1 METRIIDLIKNP
13 ETLRVEDLN
22 LLETEIEKFPYMQS
36 LRAIYLLGVH
46 RFYNEYFPKELAKTA
61 AYTTDKRIL
70 YNLINKTNENMAAV
84 LAASAFPFK
93 TEFTTKT
100 PALQEIKVEETP
112 IHTEEEVVENTDLVV
127 ETQSIEIS
135 EPVSFV
141 EENTNEEQ
149 QTTNNETPS
158 ISDIPSVEE
167 PQYNAPSPERS
178 EYEQKKLAIDEY
190 IAAEMAKLKSGTAT
204 EEPSIIEKEED
215 VEPVKAI
222 ETISETEKE
231 EIAVEEVKAEE
242 ITPVETVEEREVEV
256 ETEPVA
262 VETEEERFSAE
273 ELASPSTFNLK
284 KPKETTIDFYNRKQ
298 TGFVEETSTQ
308 KEDFYSA
315 KTTSESSTEN
325 EAKETTI
332 DFYARKQTSFVE
344 ETPAQK
350 EDFYSA
356 KTTSESS
363 TEDETKETTIDFYA
377 QKQTKSIEETSVQKE
392 DIYSSEKIAENEE
405 RETTIDF
412 YARKQTSFV
421 EETPAQKE
429 DFYSA
434 KTTSESST
442 ENEARE
448 TTIDFYARK
457 QTESVEESR
466 TQKENYYSSESLTE
480 NETRGTNIDFY
491 ASKKTAS
498 DTQEEQKSTHSPV
511 DIYQKTIDTENTEK
525 DEPAEVYKN
534 PVDFYS
540 SQNKPVQEEENV
552 SATEEIANSEKQEP
566 KVEIETEKVT
576 EVEKPA
582 SNSNVTSFISTWKSW
597 LKIDRSEIVTPS
609 EQDKKA
615 AIIDKFIETNPKISP
630 IKEDVD
636 FIVKEKSND
645 ISHLMT
651 ETLAQ
656 LYVEQKL
663 YTKAIQAYKIL
674 QEKHPEKTEEFEERI
689 EEIKKSRN
697 IK

>member
-46 RFYNEYFPKELAKTA
+46 RFYNEHFPKELAKTA

-70 YNLINKTNENMAAV
+70 YNLINKTNENMAAA
-84 LAASAFPFK
+84 LAASPFPFK

-127 ETQSIEIS
+127 ENQPVEIS

-149 QTTNNETPS
+149 QATNNETPP
-158 ISDIPSVEE
+158 IPDVPSVEE
-167 PQYNAPSPERS
+167 PQYSAPSPERS

-190 IAAEMAKLKSGTAT
+190 IAAEMAKLKSGIAT
-204 EEPSIIEKEED
+204 EAPSIVEKEED
-215 VEPVKAI
+215 IEPVKAV
-222 ETISETEKE
+222 ETINETEKE

-242 ITPVETVEEREVEV
+242 ISPIEIVEEKEVEV
-256 ETEPVA
+256 EAEA
-262 VETEEERFSAE
+262 VVEEEERFSAE

-298 TGFVEETSTQ
+298 TGFVEETSAP
-308 KEDFYSA
+308 KEDYYSA
-315 KTTSESSTEN
+315 KPIEEN
-325 EAKETTI
+325 PTKETI
-332 DFYARKQTSFVE
+332 VDFYAKKQAEPIE
-344 ETPAQK
+344 EVPAQK
-350 EDFYSA
+350 EDYYSA
-356 KTTSESS
+356 KPVSESS
-363 TEDETKETTIDFYA
+363 TEDEARGTNIDFYA
-377 QKQTKSIEETSVQKE
+377 QKQTIAETAVQKE
-392 DIYSSEKIAENEE
+392 DIYSSEKTDENEE

-412 YARKQTSFV
+412 YARKQTGFV
-421 EETPAQKE
+421 EEAPVQKE
-429 DFYSA
+429 NNYS
-434 KTTSESST
+434 SESST
-442 ENEARE
+442 ENEA
-448 TTIDFYARK
+448 
-457 QTESVEESR
+457 
-466 TQKENYYSSESLTE
+466 
-480 NETRGTNIDFY
+480 RGTNIDFY
-491 ASKKTAS
+491 ASKKPVS
-498 DTQEEQKSTHSPV
+498 DTQEEQKSAYSPV
-511 DIYQKTIDTENTEK
+511 DIYQKPIETENTEK
-525 DEPAEVYKN
+525 DEQVEVYKN

-552 SATEEIANSEKQEP
+552 SATEDVADSEKPKAEP
-566 KVEIETEKVT
+566 EIVT
-576 EVEKPA
+576 EVVKPA

-615 AIIDKFIETNPKISP
+615 AIIDKFIENNPKISP

-663 YTKAIQAYKIL
+663 YTKAIQAYRIL
-674 QEKHPEKTEEFEERI
+674 QEKHPERTEEYEEVI

>member
-13 ETLRVEDLN
+13 ETLRVEDLS

-46 RFYNEYFPKELAKTA
+46 RFYNENFSKELAKTA

-70 YNLINKTNENMAAV
+70 YNLINKTNENMAAA

-93 TEFTTKT
+93 TDLATKT
-100 PALQEIKVEETP
+100 PKIQEVKTEAIPAPAEIKIEEK
-112 IHTEEEVVENTDLVV
+112 TDLVT
-127 ETQSIEIS
+127 ETQSVEIS
-135 EPVSFV
+135 EPVFV
-141 EENTNEEQ
+141 EENKNEEAQ
-149 QTTNNETPS
+149 AVNNVTPF
-158 ISDIPSVEE
+158 IPDVLPIEE
-167 PQYNAPSPERS
+167 PQTEVLSPEKT
-178 EYEQKKLAIDEY
+178 ETEKTELTAAEY
-190 IAAEMAKLKSGTAT
+190 IAAEMAKLKSGAAT
-204 EEPSIIEKEED
+204 EEPAIAEKEEN
-215 VEPVKAI
+215 I
-222 ETISETEKE
+222 ETTETIEIISEVEKE
-231 EIAVEEVKAEE
+231 EILVEEVKTEE
-242 ITPVETVEEREVEV
+242 ISPIEIVEEKEVEV
-256 ETEPVA
+256 EAETEPV
-262 VETEEERFSAE
+262 VEEEERFSAE
-273 ELASPSTFNLK
+273 ELASPDTFNLR

-298 TGFVEETSTQ
+298 TGFVEETPAQ
-308 KEDFYSA
+308 KENNYS
-315 KTTSESSTEN
+315 SEKIVEEKPTEK
-325 EAKETTI
+325 EEEKETNI
-332 DFYARKQTSFVE
+332 SFYAQKQAESIE
-344 ETPAQK
+344 ESPAQK

-356 KTTSESS
+356 KTTSESP
-363 TEDETKETTIDFYA
+363 A
-377 QKQTKSIEETSVQKE
+377 
-392 DIYSSEKIAENEE
+392 EKEE

-442 ENEARE
+442 EKEEKE

-457 QTESVEESR
+457 QTSFVEE
-466 TQKENYYSSESLTE
+466 TPAQKEDFYSAKTTSESSAENTE
-480 NETRGTNIDFY
+480 RETTIDFY
-491 ASKKTAS
+491 ASKKANS
-498 DTQEEQKSTHSPV
+498 DAQEEQTSYSPV
-511 DIYQKTIDTENTEK
+511 NIYQKQIDTKKEDT
-525 DEPAEVYKN
+525 AEVSKN
-534 PVDFYS
+534 L
-540 SQNKPVQEEENV
+540 VQEEENV
-552 SATEEIANSEKQEP
+552 SATEEIANSEKPKAEP
-566 KVEIETEKVT
+566 EKVS
-576 EVEKPA
+576 EVVKPT
-582 SNSNVTSFISTWKSW
+582 SSSNVTSFISTWKSW

-615 AIIDKFIETNPKISP
+615 AIIDKFIENNPKISP

>member
-13 ETLRVEDLN
+13 ETLRVEDLS

-46 RFYNEYFPKELAKTA
+46 RFYNENFSKELAKTA

-70 YNLINKTNENMAAV
+70 YNLINKTNENMAAA

-93 TEFTTKT
+93 TDLATKT
-100 PALQEIKVEETP
+100 PKIQEVKTEVIPAPAEIKIEEK
-112 IHTEEEVVENTDLVV
+112 TDLVT
-127 ETQSIEIS
+127 ETQSTEIS

-141 EENTNEEQ
+141 EENKNEETQ
-149 QTTNNETPS
+149 AVNNETPS
-158 ISDIPSVEE
+158 IPDVSPIEE
-167 PQYNAPSPERS
+167 PQADILSPEKT
-178 EYEQKKLAIDEY
+178 ETEKTELTAAEY
-190 IAAEMAKLKSGTAT
+190 IAAEMAKLKSGAAT
-204 EEPSIIEKEED
+204 EEPAIAEKEEN
-215 VEPVKAI
+215 I
-222 ETISETEKE
+222 ETTETIEIISEAEKE
-231 EIAVEEVKAEE
+231 EILVEEVKAEE
-242 ITPVETVEEREVEV
+242 ISPIEIVEEKEVEV
-256 ETEPVA
+256 EAEPI
-262 VETEEERFSAE
+262 EEERFSAE
-273 ELASPSTFNLK
+273 ELASPDTFNLR

-298 TGFVEETSTQ
+298 TGFVEETPAQ
-308 KEDFYSA
+308 KENKYSLE
-315 KTTSESSTEN
+315 KPISEKPAE
-325 EAKETTI
+325 KEEEEEETAV
-332 DFYARKQTSFVE
+332 DFYAKKQTESVE

-363 TEDETKETTIDFYA
+363 TEK
-377 QKQTKSIEETSVQKE
+377 
-392 DIYSSEKIAENEE
+392 EE

-412 YARKQTSFV
+412 YARKQTESV

-442 ENEARE
+442 ENEERE
-448 TTIDFYARK
+448 TTIDFYA
-457 QTESVEESR
+457 
-466 TQKENYYSSESLTE
+466 
-480 NETRGTNIDFY
+480 
-491 ASKKTAS
+491 SKKANS
-498 DTQEEQKSTHSPV
+498 DAQEEQTSYSPV
-511 DIYQKTIDTENTEK
+511 NIYQKQIDTEKEA
-525 DEPAEVYKN
+525 AEVSK
-534 PVDFYS
+534 
-540 SQNKPVQEEENV
+540 KLVQEENI
-552 SATEEIANSEKQEP
+552 STTEEAANSEKPEP
-566 KVEIETEKVT
+566 KAQIETEKVS
-576 EVEKPA
+576 EVVKPT
-582 SNSNVTSFISTWKSW
+582 SSSNVTSFINTWKSW

-615 AIIDKFIETNPKISP
+615 AIIDKFIENNPKISP

>member
-13 ETLRVEDLN
+13 ETLRVEDLS

-46 RFYNEYFPKELAKTA
+46 RFYNENFSKELAKTA

-70 YNLINKTNENMAAV
+70 YNLINKTNENMAAA

-93 TEFTTKT
+93 TDLATKT
-100 PALQEIKVEETP
+100 PKIQEVKTEAIPAPVEVK
-112 IHTEEEVVENTDLVV
+112 IEEKTDSVT
-127 ETQSIEIS
+127 ETQSVEIS

-141 EENTNEEQ
+141 EENKNEEAQ
-149 QTTNNETPS
+149 AVNNETPS
-158 ISDIPSVEE
+158 IPDVSSVEE
-167 PQYNAPSPERS
+167 PQAEVLSPEKT
-178 EYEQKKLAIDEY
+178 ETEKTELTAAEY
-190 IAAEMAKLKSGTAT
+190 IAAEMAKLKAGAAT
-204 EEPSIIEKEED
+204 EEPAIAEKEEN
-215 VEPVKAI
+215 I
-222 ETISETEKE
+222 ETTETIEIISEAEKE
-231 EIAVEEVKAEE
+231 EILVEEVKAEE
-242 ITPVETVEEREVEV
+242 ISPIEIVEEKEVEV
-256 ETEPVA
+256 EVEIETEPV
-262 VETEEERFSAE
+262 EEEVRFSAE
-273 ELASPSTFNLK
+273 ELASPDTFNLR

-298 TGFVEETSTQ
+298 TGFVEETPAQKENKYSSEKPISEKPAEKEEEKETNISFYAQKQAESVEESPAQ

-315 KTTSESSTEN
+315 KTTSESPAEKEERETTIDFYARKQTSFVEETPAQKENIYSSEKTVEEKTTEK
-325 EAKETTI
+325 EEKETTI

-363 TEDETKETTIDFYA
+363 
-377 QKQTKSIEETSVQKE
+377 
-392 DIYSSEKIAENEE
+392 AENEE

-412 YARKQTSFV
+412 YA
-421 EETPAQKE
+421 
-429 DFYSA
+429 
-434 KTTSESST
+434 
-442 ENEARE
+442 
-448 TTIDFYARK
+448 
-457 QTESVEESR
+457 
-466 TQKENYYSSESLTE
+466 
-480 NETRGTNIDFY
+480 
-491 ASKKTAS
+491 SKKANS
-498 DTQEEQKSTHSPV
+498 DVQEEQTSYSPV
-511 DIYQKTIDTENTEK
+511 NIYQKQIDTEKEDT
-525 DEPAEVYKN
+525 AEVSKTL
-534 PVDFYS
+534 
-540 SQNKPVQEEENV
+540 VQEENI
-552 SATEEIANSEKQEP
+552 STTEEAANSDKPEP
-566 KVEIETEKVT
+566 KAEIEKVS
-576 EVEKPA
+576 EVVKPT

-615 AIIDKFIETNPKISP
+615 AIIDKFIENNPKISP

>member
-46 RFYNEYFPKELAKTA
+46 RFYNEHFPKELAKTA

-70 YNLINKTNENMAAV
+70 YNLINKTNENMAAA

-112 IHTEEEVVENTDLVV
+112 VPAEEEVVENTDLVV
-127 ETQSIEIS
+127 ENQPVEIS

-149 QTTNNETPS
+149 QATNNETPP
-158 ISDIPSVEE
+158 IPDVPSVEE
-167 PQYNAPSPERS
+167 PQYSAPSPERS

-204 EEPSIIEKEED
+204 EAPSIVEKEED
-215 VEPVKAI
+215 IEPVKAV

-231 EIAVEEVKAEE
+231 EVVVEEVKTEE
-242 ITPVETVEEREVEV
+242 ISPIEIVEEKEVEV
-256 ETEPVA
+256 EAEAV
-262 VETEEERFSAE
+262 VETEEKRFSAE
-273 ELASPSTFNLK
+273 ELASPETFNLK

-298 TGFVEETSTQ
+298 TGYAEETSALKEDYYSSAKPVEENSTKETNVDFYTKRQAEPVEGAPAQ
-308 KEDFYSA
+308 KEDYYSV
-315 KTTSESSTEN
+315 KPVSESSAEDET
-325 EAKETTI
+325 KGTTI
-332 DFYARKQTSFVE
+332 DFYT
-344 ETPAQK
+344 
-350 EDFYSA
+350 
-356 KTTSESS
+356 
-363 TEDETKETTIDFYA
+363 
-377 QKQTKSIEETSVQKE
+377 QKQTKSVEETPVQKE
-392 DIYSSEKIAENEE
+392 DIYSSEK
-405 RETTIDF
+405 T
-412 YARKQTSFV
+412 
-421 EETPAQKE
+421 
-429 DFYSA
+429 
-434 KTTSESST
+434 T
-442 ENEARE
+442 ENKEIE

-457 QTESVEESR
+457 QTESVEE
-466 TQKENYYSSESLTE
+466 TPAQKENNYSSESSTE
-480 NETRGTNIDFY
+480 NEARGTNIDFY
-491 ASKKTAS
+491 ASKIAVS
-498 DTQEEQKSTHSPV
+498 DAQEEQKSAYSPV

-525 DEPAEVYKN
+525 DEPMEVYKN

-552 SATEEIANSEKQEP
+552 SAIEEIANSEKPKAEP
-566 KVEIETEKVT
+566 EKVT
-576 EVEKPA
+576 KVVKPT

-615 AIIDKFIETNPKISP
+615 AIIDKFIENNPKISP

>member
-13 ETLRVEDLN
+13 ETLRVEDLS

-46 RFYNEYFPKELAKTA
+46 RFYNEHFPKELAKTA

-70 YNLINKTNENMAAV
+70 YNLINKTNENMAAA

-100 PALQEIKVEETP
+100 PALQEIKVEGTP

-149 QTTNNETPS
+149 QTTNNKTPY
-158 ISDIPSVEE
+158 ISDVSPVEE
-167 PQYNAPSPERS
+167 PQYNAPSPEIN

-204 EEPSIIEKEED
+204 EAPSIVEEEED
-215 VEPVKAI
+215 VEPVKAV
-222 ETISETEKE
+222 ETISEKE

-298 TGFVEETSTQ
+298 TGYAEETSAL
-308 KEDFYSA
+308 KEDYYSSA
-315 KTTSESSTEN
+315 KPVEENST
-325 EAKETTI
+325 KETNV
-332 DFYARKQTSFVE
+332 DFYTKKQTEPVE
-344 ETPAQK
+344 EAPAQK
-350 EDFYSA
+350 EDFYSV
-356 KTTSESS
+356 KPVSESS
-363 TEDETKETTIDFYA
+363 AEDETKETTIDFYA
-377 QKQTKSIEETSVQKE
+377 QKQTIAETAVQKE
-392 DIYSSEKIAENEE
+392 DVYSSEK
-405 RETTIDF
+405 T
-412 YARKQTSFV
+412 
-421 EETPAQKE
+421 
-429 DFYSA
+429 
-434 KTTSESST
+434 T
-442 ENEARE
+442 ENKEIE

-457 QTESVEESR
+457 QTESVEE
-466 TQKENYYSSESLTE
+466 TPAQKENNYSSESSTE
-480 NETRGTNIDFY
+480 NEARGTNIDFY
-491 ASKKTAS
+491 ASKIAVS
-498 DTQEEQKSTHSPV
+498 DAQEEQKSAYSPV

-525 DEPAEVYKN
+525 DEPVEVYKN

-552 SATEEIANSEKQEP
+552 SVTEDVADSEKP
-566 KVEIETEKVT
+566 EIEPVKVT
-576 EVEKPA
+576 EVVKPA

-615 AIIDKFIETNPKISP
+615 AIIDKFIENNPKISP

-674 QEKHPEKTEEFEERI
+674 QEKHPERMKEYEEVI

>member
-13 ETLRVEDLN
+13 ETLRVEDLS

-46 RFYNEYFPKELAKTA
+46 RFYNENFSKELAKTA

-70 YNLINKTNENMAAV
+70 YNLINKTNENMAAA

-112 IHTEEEVVENTDLVV
+112 IHAEEEVVENTDLVV
-127 ETQSIEIS
+127 ETQSVEIS

-149 QTTNNETPS
+149 QAANTETPS
-158 ISDIPSVEE
+158 IPEVSPVEE
-167 PQYNAPSPERS
+167 PQYNAPSPEIN

-204 EEPSIIEKEED
+204 EELSTAEKEENI
-215 VEPVKAI
+215 ETT

-256 ETEPVA
+256 EIEAEPIV
-262 VETEEERFSAE
+262 EEERFSAE

-298 TGFVEETSTQ
+298 TGFVEETSAPKEDYYSSAKPVEEENKVKETTVDFYTKKQAESVEETPTPKEYFYSAKTTSESSAENEERETTIDFYARKQTESVEETPTQ

-325 EAKETTI
+325 EAKKTTI

-344 ETPAQK
+344 ETPAPK
-350 EDFYSA
+350 ENIYSSEE
-356 KTTSESS
+356 TISESS
-363 TEDETKETTIDFYA
+363 TEK
-377 QKQTKSIEETSVQKE
+377 
-392 DIYSSEKIAENEE
+392 
-405 RETTIDF
+405 
-412 YARKQTSFV
+412 
-421 EETPAQKE
+421 
-429 DFYSA
+429 
-434 KTTSESST
+434 
-442 ENEARE
+442 EARE
-448 TTIDFYARK
+448 TTIDFYA
-457 QTESVEESR
+457 
-466 TQKENYYSSESLTE
+466 
-480 NETRGTNIDFY
+480 
-491 ASKKTAS
+491 SKKANS
-498 DTQEEQKSTHSPV
+498 DVQEEQTSYSPV
-511 DIYQKTIDTENTEK
+511 NIYQKQIDTEKEDT
-525 DEPAEVYKN
+525 AEVSKN
-534 PVDFYS
+534 F
-540 SQNKPVQEEENV
+540 VQEENI
-552 SATEEIANSEKQEP
+552 STTEEAANSEKPEP
-566 KVEIETEKVT
+566 KAEIEPEKVS
-576 EVEKPA
+576 EVVKHT

-615 AIIDKFIETNPKISP
+615 AIIDKFIENNPKISP

-674 QEKHPEKTEEFEERI
+674 QEKHPERTDEFEERI

>member
-46 RFYNEYFPKELAKTA
+46 RFYNEHFPKELAKTA

-70 YNLINKTNENMAAV
+70 YNLINKTNENMAVA
-84 LAASAFPFK
+84 LAASPFPFK

-127 ETQSIEIS
+127 ETQSVEIS

-158 ISDIPSVEE
+158 IPDVPSVEE
-167 PQYNAPSPERS
+167 TQYNAPSPEKS

-190 IAAEMAKLKSGTAT
+190 IAAEMAKLKSGAAT
-204 EEPSIIEKEED
+204 EELSAIEKEENIGT
-215 VEPVKAI
+215 A

-231 EIAVEEVKAEE
+231 EIVVKEVKAEE
-242 ITPVETVEEREVEV
+242 ISPVEIVVEEKEV
-256 ETEPVA
+256 ETETESIA
-262 VETEEERFSAE
+262 IETEEERFSAE

-298 TGFVEETSTQ
+298 TGYVEETPAKPVEENKVKETTVDFYTKKQ
-308 KEDFYSA
+308 AEPVEEAPTPKEDFYSA
-315 KTTSESSTEN
+315 KTTSESSTE
-325 EAKETTI
+325 K
-332 DFYARKQTSFVE
+332 
-344 ETPAQK
+344 
-350 EDFYSA
+350 
-356 KTTSESS
+356 
-363 TEDETKETTIDFYA
+363 
-377 QKQTKSIEETSVQKE
+377 
-392 DIYSSEKIAENEE
+392 EE

-412 YARKQTSFV
+412 YARKQTAGS
-421 EETPAQKE
+421 
-429 DFYSA
+429 
-434 KTTSESST
+434 
-442 ENEARE
+442 
-448 TTIDFYARK
+448 
-457 QTESVEESR
+457 SVEQANNSNEDHS
-466 TQKENYYSSESLTE
+466 NSYSTS
-480 NETRGTNIDFY
+480 IM
-491 ASKKTAS
+491 
-498 DTQEEQKSTHSPV
+498 
-511 DIYQKTIDTENTEK
+511 
-525 DEPAEVYKN
+525 
-534 PVDFYS
+534 DFYS
-540 SQNKPVQEEENV
+540 SKKANSDAQEEPKYDSPVNIYQKQVNTEKNEPKEVYKKPIDFYSSHTTPVQEEENI
-552 SATEEIANSEKQEP
+552 SATKENTVEEKHQEEVTISEKQQEP
-566 KVEIETEKVT
+566 KAEIEPEKVSK
-576 EVEKPA
+576 EVKPT

-615 AIIDKFIETNPKISP
+615 AIIDKFIENNPKISP

>member
-13 ETLRVEDLN
+13 ETLRVEDLS

-46 RFYNEYFPKELAKTA
+46 RFYNENFSKELAKTA

-70 YNLINKTNENMAAV
+70 YNLINKTNENMAAA

-93 TEFTTKT
+93 TDLATKT
-100 PALQEIKVEETP
+100 PKIQEVKTEVIPAPAEVKIEEK
-112 IHTEEEVVENTDLVV
+112 TDLVT
-127 ETQSIEIS
+127 ETQSTEIS

-141 EENTNEEQ
+141 EENKIEEAQ
-149 QTTNNETPS
+149 ALNNETPS
-158 ISDIPSVEE
+158 IPDVSPIEE
-167 PQYNAPSPERS
+167 PQADILSPEKT
-178 EYEQKKLAIDEY
+178 ETEKTELTAAEY
-190 IAAEMAKLKSGTAT
+190 IAAEMAKLKAGAAT
-204 EEPSIIEKEED
+204 EEPAIAEKEEN
-215 VEPVKAI
+215 I
-222 ETISETEKE
+222 ETTETIEIISEAEKE
-231 EIAVEEVKAEE
+231 EILVEEVKAEE
-242 ITPVETVEEREVEV
+242 ISPIEIVEEKEVEV
-256 ETEPVA
+256 EIETEPV
-262 VETEEERFSAE
+262 EEEERFSAE
-273 ELASPSTFNLK
+273 ELASPDTFNLR

-298 TGFVEETSTQ
+298 TGFVEETPAQKENNYSSEKPISEKPAEKEEEKETNISFYAQKQAESIEESPAQ
-308 KEDFYSA
+308 KEDIYSA
-315 KTTSESSTEN
+315 KTTSE
-325 EAKETTI
+325 
-332 DFYARKQTSFVE
+332 
-344 ETPAQK
+344 
-350 EDFYSA
+350 
-356 KTTSESS
+356 KTT
-363 TEDETKETTIDFYA
+363 
-377 QKQTKSIEETSVQKE
+377 
-392 DIYSSEKIAENEE
+392 ENEE

-434 KTTSESST
+434 KTTSESSA
-442 ENEARE
+442 ENEEKE

-457 QTESVEESR
+457 QTSFVEE
-466 TQKENYYSSESLTE
+466 TPAQKEDFYSAKTTSESSAE
-480 NETRGTNIDFY
+480 NEERETTIDFY
-491 ASKKTAS
+491 ASKKANS
-498 DTQEEQKSTHSPV
+498 DAQEEQTSYSPV
-511 DIYQKTIDTENTEK
+511 NIYQKQIDTEKEDT
-525 DEPAEVYKN
+525 AEVSKTL
-534 PVDFYS
+534 
-540 SQNKPVQEEENV
+540 VQEENI
-552 SATEEIANSEKQEP
+552 STTEEAANSDKPEP
-566 KVEIETEKVT
+566 KAEIEKVS
-576 EVEKPA
+576 EVVKPT

-615 AIIDKFIETNPKISP
+615 AIIDKFIENNPKISP

>member
-46 RFYNEYFPKELAKTA
+46 RFYNENFSKELAKTA

-70 YNLINKTNENMAAV
+70 YNLINKTNENMAAA

-93 TEFTTKT
+93 TDLATKT
-100 PALQEIKVEETP
+100 PKIQEVKTEAIPAPVEVK
-112 IHTEEEVVENTDLVV
+112 IEEKTDSVT
-127 ETQSIEIS
+127 ETQSVEIS

-141 EENTNEEQ
+141 EEN
-149 QTTNNETPS
+149 
-158 ISDIPSVEE
+158 
-167 PQYNAPSPERS
+167 
-178 EYEQKKLAIDEY
+178 
-190 IAAEMAKLKSGTAT
+190 
-204 EEPSIIEKEED
+204 
-215 VEPVKAI
+215 I
-222 ETISETEKE
+222 ETTETIEIISEAEK
-231 EIAVEEVKAEE
+231 
-242 ITPVETVEEREVEV
+242 
-256 ETEPVA
+256 
-262 VETEEERFSAE
+262 
-273 ELASPSTFNLK
+273 
-284 KPKETTIDFYNRKQ
+284 
-298 TGFVEETSTQ
+298 
-308 KEDFYSA
+308 
-315 KTTSESSTEN
+315 
-325 EAKETTI
+325 
-332 DFYARKQTSFVE
+332 
-344 ETPAQK
+344 
-350 EDFYSA
+350 
-356 KTTSESS
+356 
-363 TEDETKETTIDFYA
+363 
-377 QKQTKSIEETSVQKE
+377 
-392 DIYSSEKIAENEE
+392 EE

-429 DFYSA
+429 NIYSSEKTVEE
-434 KTTSESST
+434 KTTEK
-442 ENEARE
+442 EEKE
-448 TTIDFYARK
+448 TTIDFYA
-457 QTESVEESR
+457 
-466 TQKENYYSSESLTE
+466 
-480 NETRGTNIDFY
+480 
-491 ASKKTAS
+491 SKKANS
-498 DTQEEQKSTHSPV
+498 DAQEEQTSYSPV
-511 DIYQKTIDTENTEK
+511 NIYQKQIDTEKEDT
-525 DEPAEVYKN
+525 AEVSKN
-534 PVDFYS
+534 L
-540 SQNKPVQEEENV
+540 VQEENI
-552 SATEEIANSEKQEP
+552 STTEEAANSEKPEP
-566 KVEIETEKVT
+566 KAEIEKVS
-576 EVEKPA
+576 EAAKPT

-615 AIIDKFIETNPKISP
+615 AIIDKFIENNPKISP

>member
-46 RFYNEYFPKELAKTA
+46 RFYNEHFPKELAKTA

-70 YNLINKTNENMAAV
+70 YNLINKTNENMAAA

-112 IHTEEEVVENTDLVV
+112 VPAEEEVVENTDLVV
-127 ETQSIEIS
+127 ETQSVEIS

-158 ISDIPSVEE
+158 IPDVPSVEE
-167 PQYNAPSPERS
+167 PQYSTSSPEKS

-204 EEPSIIEKEED
+204 EEPSIVGKEENI
-215 VEPVKAI
+215 ETA
-222 ETISETEKE
+222 ETISETERE
-231 EIAVEEVKAEE
+231 EVIIEEVKAEE
-242 ITPVETVEEREVEV
+242 ILPIEAVEEKEIEV
-256 ETEPVA
+256 ETEPV
-262 VETEEERFSAE
+262 VEEETFSPE
-273 ELASPSTFNLK
+273 ELASPSTFKLK
-284 KPKETTIDFYNRKQ
+284 KPKETTIDFYNKKQ
-298 TGFVEETSTQ
+298 TGFVEETSTKKEDYYSPVKPVEENKVKETTVDFYTKKQAESVEEVPAPKEDFYSAKTTSESSSKNEERETTIDFYTRKQTESVEEIPVQ

-325 EAKETTI
+325 E
-332 DFYARKQTSFVE
+332 
-344 ETPAQK
+344 
-350 EDFYSA
+350 
-356 KTTSESS
+356 
-363 TEDETKETTIDFYA
+363 
-377 QKQTKSIEETSVQKE
+377 
-392 DIYSSEKIAENEE
+392 E

-412 YARKQTSFV
+412 YARKQTGFV
-421 EETPAQKE
+421 EETPAPKE
-429 DFYSA
+429 DHYSVKIA
-434 KTTSESST
+434 SESST
-442 ENEARE
+442 ENEERE
-448 TTIDFYARK
+448 TTIDFYA
-457 QTESVEESR
+457 
-466 TQKENYYSSESLTE
+466 
-480 NETRGTNIDFY
+480 
-491 ASKKTAS
+491 SKKANS
-498 DTQEEQKSTHSPV
+498 DAQEEQTSYLPV
-511 DIYQKTIDTENTEK
+511 NIYQKQIDTEKE
-525 DEPAEVYKN
+525 DVAEISKN
-534 PVDFYS
+534 F
-540 SQNKPVQEEENV
+540 VQEENI
-552 SATEEIANSEKQEP
+552 STTEEAANSEKPEP
-566 KVEIETEKVT
+566 KAEIEPEKVS
-576 EVEKPA
+576 EVVKPT

-615 AIIDKFIETNPKISP
+615 AIIDKFIENNPKISP

>member
-1 METRIIDLIKNP
+1 MGTRIIDLIKNP
-13 ETLRVEDLN
+13 ETLRVEDLS

-46 RFYNEYFPKELAKTA
+46 RFYNENFSKELAKTA

-70 YNLINKTNENMAAV
+70 YNLINKTNENMAAA
-84 LAASAFPFK
+84 LATSAFPFK
-93 TEFTTKT
+93 TDLATKT
-100 PALQEIKVEETP
+100 PKIQEVKTEAIPAPAEVKIEEK
-112 IHTEEEVVENTDLVV
+112 TDLVT
-127 ETQSIEIS
+127 ETQSVEIS

-141 EENTNEEQ
+141 EENKNEEQ
-149 QTTNNETPS
+149 QAVNNETPS
-158 ISDIPSVEE
+158 IPDVSPIEE
-167 PQYNAPSPERS
+167 PQAEVLSPEKTGT
-178 EYEQKKLAIDEY
+178 EKTELTAAEY
-190 IAAEMAKLKSGTAT
+190 IAAEMAKLKAGAAT
-204 EEPSIIEKEED
+204 EEPAIAEKEEN
-215 VEPVKAI
+215 I
-222 ETISETEKE
+222 ETTETIEIISEAEKE
-231 EIAVEEVKAEE
+231 EILVEEVKAEE
-242 ITPVETVEEREVEV
+242 ISPIEIVEEKEVEV
-256 ETEPVA
+256 EAETEPV
-262 VETEEERFSAE
+262 VEEEKRFSAE
-273 ELASPSTFNLK
+273 ELASPDTFNLR
-284 KPKETTIDFYNRKQ
+284 KPKETTIDFYNKKQ
-298 TGFVEETSTQ
+298 TGFVEETPAQ
-308 KEDFYSA
+308 KENIYS
-315 KTTSESSTEN
+315 SEETISEKPA
-325 EAKETTI
+325 EKEEEKETNI
-332 DFYARKQTSFVE
+332 SFYAQKQAESVE
-344 ETPAQK
+344 ESPAQK

-356 KTTSESS
+356 KTTSESP
-363 TEDETKETTIDFYA
+363 A
-377 QKQTKSIEETSVQKE
+377 
-392 DIYSSEKIAENEE
+392 EKEE

-442 ENEARE
+442 ENEERE

-457 QTESVEESR
+457 QTSFVEE
-466 TQKENYYSSESLTE
+466 TPAQKEDSYSAKTTSESSAE
-480 NETRGTNIDFY
+480 NEERETTIDFY
-491 ASKKTAS
+491 ASKKANS
-498 DTQEEQKSTHSPV
+498 DAQEEQTSYSPV
-511 DIYQKTIDTENTEK
+511 NIYQKQIDTEKEDT
-525 DEPAEVYKN
+525 AEVSKN
-534 PVDFYS
+534 L
-540 SQNKPVQEEENV
+540 VQEENISTTDEV
-552 SATEEIANSEKQEP
+552 ANSEKPEP
-566 KVEIETEKVT
+566 KAEIETEKVS
-576 EVEKPA
+576 EVVKPT

-615 AIIDKFIETNPKISP
+615 AIIDKFIENNPKISP

>member
-1 METRIIDLIKNP
+1 METRIIDLIKKP

-46 RFYNEYFPKELAKTA
+46 RFYNEHFPKELAKTA

-70 YNLINKTNENMAAV
+70 YNLINKTNENRAAALV
-84 LAASAFPFK
+84 EKAFPFK
-93 TEFTTKT
+93 TELTTKA
-100 PALQEIKVEETP
+100 PKIQETKVVETP
-112 IHTEEEVVENTDLVV
+112 VPAEEEVVENTDLVV
-127 ETQSIEIS
+127 ETQSVEIS

-149 QTTNNETPS
+149 QATNIETPS
-158 ISDIPSVEE
+158 ILEVSPVEE
-167 PQYNAPSPERS
+167 TQYNAPSPERS

-204 EEPSIIEKEED
+204 EEPSIIGKEED
-215 VEPVKAI
+215 VEPVKAV
-222 ETISETEKE
+222 ETINETEKE
-231 EIAVEEVKAEE
+231 EIAVEEVKTEE
-242 ITPVETVEEREVEV
+242 ISPAEIVEEKEVEV
-256 ETEPVA
+256 KTEPIA
-262 VETEEERFSAE
+262 VETEEETFSPE

-298 TGFVEETSTQ
+298 TRYVEEISTA
-308 KEDFYSA
+308 KEDYYSSA
-315 KTTSESSTEN
+315 KPVEEEN
-325 EAKETTI
+325 KVKETTV
-332 DFYARKQTSFVE
+332 DFYTKKQAEPIE
-344 ETPAQK
+344 EVPAQK
-350 EDFYSA
+350 EDYYSV
-356 KTTSESS
+356 KPVSESS

-377 QKQTKSIEETSVQKE
+377 QKQTIAETVVQKE
-392 DIYSSEKIAENEE
+392 DIYSSEKTAEKEE

-412 YARKQTSFV
+412 YARKQTKSI
-421 EETPAQKE
+421 EENPTQKE
-429 DFYSA
+429 NNYS
-434 KTTSESST
+434 SESST
-442 ENEARE
+442 ENEA
-448 TTIDFYARK
+448 
-457 QTESVEESR
+457 
-466 TQKENYYSSESLTE
+466 
-480 NETRGTNIDFY
+480 RGTNIDFY
-491 ASKKTAS
+491 ASKKPVS
-498 DTQEEQKSTHSPV
+498 DTQEEQKSAYSPV
-511 DIYQKTIDTENTEK
+511 DIYQKPIETKNIEK

-552 SATEEIANSEKQEP
+552 SATEDVADSEKTEP
-566 KVEIETEKVT
+566 KAETEPVKVT
-576 EVEKPA
+576 EVVKPA

-615 AIIDKFIETNPKISP
+615 AIIDKFIENNPKISP

>member
-46 RFYNEYFPKELAKTA
+46 RFYNENFSKELAKTA

-70 YNLINKTNENMAAV
+70 YNLINKTNENMAAA

-93 TEFTTKT
+93 TDLATKT
-100 PALQEIKVEETP
+100 PKIQEVKTEAIPAPAEVKIKEK
-112 IHTEEEVVENTDLVV
+112 TDLVT
-127 ETQSIEIS
+127 ETQSVEIS

-141 EENTNEEQ
+141 EENKNEEAQ
-149 QTTNNETPS
+149 AVNNETPS
-158 ISDIPSVEE
+158 IPDVSPIEE
-167 PQYNAPSPERS
+167 PQAEVLSPEKT
-178 EYEQKKLAIDEY
+178 ETEKTELTAAEY
-190 IAAEMAKLKSGTAT
+190 IAAEMAKLKAGAAT
-204 EEPSIIEKEED
+204 EEPTIAEKEKD
-215 VEPVKAI
+215 I
-222 ETISETEKE
+222 ETTETIEIISEVEKE
-231 EIAVEEVKAEE
+231 EILVEEVKAEE
-242 ITPVETVEEREVEV
+242 ISPIEIVEEKEVEV
-256 ETEPVA
+256 EAEPV
-262 VETEEERFSAE
+262 VEEEERFSAE
-273 ELASPSTFNLK
+273 ELASPDTFNLR

-298 TGFVEETSTQ
+298 TGFVEETPAQ
-308 KEDFYSA
+308 KENNYSSEKIVEEKPTEKEEEKETAVDFYAKKQTESVEETPA
-315 KTTSESSTEN
+315 QKENIYSSEKTVEEKTTEKE
-325 EAKETTI
+325 ERETTI

-356 KTTSESS
+356 ETTSESS
-363 TEDETKETTIDFYA
+363 TEKE
-377 QKQTKSIEETSVQKE
+377 
-392 DIYSSEKIAENEE
+392 EK
-405 RETTIDF
+405 ETTIDF

-442 ENEARE
+442 ENEERE
-448 TTIDFYARK
+448 TTIDFYA
-457 QTESVEESR
+457 
-466 TQKENYYSSESLTE
+466 
-480 NETRGTNIDFY
+480 
-491 ASKKTAS
+491 SKKADS
-498 DTQEEQKSTHSPV
+498 DAQEEQTSYSPV
-511 DIYQKTIDTENTEK
+511 NIYQKQIDTEKK
-525 DEPAEVYKN
+525 DTAEVSKN
-534 PVDFYS
+534 L
-540 SQNKPVQEEENV
+540 VQEENI
-552 SATEEIANSEKQEP
+552 STTEEAANSEKPEP
-566 KVEIETEKVT
+566 KAETEKVS
-576 EVEKPA
+576 EVVKPT

-615 AIIDKFIETNPKISP
+615 AIIDKFIENNPKISP

>member
-13 ETLRVEDLN
+13 ETLRVEDLS

-46 RFYNEYFPKELAKTA
+46 RFYNENFSKELAKTA

-70 YNLINKTNENMAAV
+70 YNLINKTNENMAAA

-93 TEFTTKT
+93 TDLATKT
-100 PALQEIKVEETP
+100 PKIQEVKTEAIPAPVEVK
-112 IHTEEEVVENTDLVV
+112 IEEKTDSVT
-127 ETQSIEIS
+127 ETQSVEIS

-141 EENTNEEQ
+141 EENKNEEAQ
-149 QTTNNETPS
+149 AVNNETPS
-158 ISDIPSVEE
+158 IPDVSSVEE
-167 PQYNAPSPERS
+167 PQAEVLSPEKT
-178 EYEQKKLAIDEY
+178 ETEKTELTAAEY
-190 IAAEMAKLKSGTAT
+190 IAAEMAKLKAGATT
-204 EEPSIIEKEED
+204 EEP
-215 VEPVKAI
+215 AI
-222 ETISETEKE
+222 AEKE
-231 EIAVEEVKAEE
+231 EILVEEVKAEE
-242 ITPVETVEEREVEV
+242 ISPIEIVEEKEVEVEVEV
-256 ETEPVA
+256 ETEPV
-262 VETEEERFSAE
+262 VEEEERFSAE
-273 ELASPSTFNLK
+273 ELASPDTFNLR

-298 TGFVEETSTQ
+298 TGFVEEIPAQKENNYSSEKPISEKPAEKEEEKETNISFYAQKQVESVEESPTQ

-315 KTTSESSTEN
+315 KTTSES
-325 EAKETTI
+325 
-332 DFYARKQTSFVE
+332 
-344 ETPAQK
+344 PA
-350 EDFYSA
+350 
-356 KTTSESS
+356 
-363 TEDETKETTIDFYA
+363 
-377 QKQTKSIEETSVQKE
+377 
-392 DIYSSEKIAENEE
+392 EKEE

-429 DFYSA
+429 NIYSSEKTVEE
-434 KTTSESST
+434 KTTEK
-442 ENEARE
+442 EEKE
-448 TTIDFYARK
+448 TTIDFYA
-457 QTESVEESR
+457 
-466 TQKENYYSSESLTE
+466 
-480 NETRGTNIDFY
+480 
-491 ASKKTAS
+491 SKKANS
-498 DTQEEQKSTHSPV
+498 DAQEEQTSYSPV
-511 DIYQKTIDTENTEK
+511 NIYQKQIDTEKEDT
-525 DEPAEVYKN
+525 AEVSKN
-534 PVDFYS
+534 L
-540 SQNKPVQEEENV
+540 VQEENI
-552 SATEEIANSEKQEP
+552 STTEEAANSEKPEP
-566 KVEIETEKVT
+566 KAEIEKVS
-576 EVEKPA
+576 EAAKPT

-615 AIIDKFIETNPKISP
+615 AIIDKFIENNPKISP

>member
-1 METRIIDLIKNP
+1 METKIIDLIKNP

-46 RFYNEYFPKELAKTA
+46 RFYNEHFPKELAKTA

-70 YNLINKTNENMAAV
+70 YNLINKTNENKAAALV
-84 LAASAFPFK
+84 EKAFPFK
-93 TEFTTKT
+93 TELTTKT
-100 PALQEIKVEETP
+100 PKIQETKVAETP
-112 IHTEEEVVENTDLVV
+112 VPAEEEVVENTDLVV
-127 ETQSIEIS
+127 ETQSVEIS

-149 QTTNNETPS
+149 QVTNIETPS
-158 ISDIPSVEE
+158 IPDVSPVEE
-167 PQYNAPSPERS
+167 PQYSASSPEKS

-190 IAAEMAKLKSGTAT
+190 IAAEMAKLKSGVAT
-204 EEPSIIEKEED
+204 EEPSTAEKEENI
-215 VEPVKAI
+215 ETT
-222 ETISETEKE
+222 ETISEKE
-231 EIAVEEVKAEE
+231 EVEVEEVKAEE
-242 ITPVETVEEREVEV
+242 SSPIEAVEEKEV
-256 ETEPVA
+256 ETETQTEPII

-284 KPKETTIDFYNRKQ
+284 KPKETTIDFYNKKQ
-298 TGFVEETSTQ
+298 TAYVEESP
-308 KEDFYSA
+308 A
-315 KTTSESSTEN
+315 KPVEEN
-325 EAKETTI
+325 KVKETTV
-332 DFYARKQTSFVE
+332 DFYTKKQAEPVE
-344 ETPAQK
+344 EAPAQK

-356 KTTSESS
+356 KTTSENS
-363 TEDETKETTIDFYA
+363 TEK
-377 QKQTKSIEETSVQKE
+377 
-392 DIYSSEKIAENEE
+392 EE

-421 EETPAQKE
+421 EETPTPKE
-429 DFYSA
+429 SIYYSEE
-434 KTTSESST
+434 TISESST
-442 ENEARE
+442 EKEARE
-448 TTIDFYARK
+448 TA
-457 QTESVEESR
+457 
-466 TQKENYYSSESLTE
+466 
-480 NETRGTNIDFY
+480 IDFY
-491 ASKKTAS
+491 ASKKANL
-498 DTQEEQKSTHSPV
+498 DAQEEQTSYSPV
-511 DIYQKTIDTENTEK
+511 NIYQKQIDTEKEDAVEVSNN
-525 DEPAEVYKN
+525 PA
-534 PVDFYS
+534 
-540 SQNKPVQEEENV
+540 QEENI
-552 SATEEIANSEKQEP
+552 STTEEAANSKKPEP
-566 KVEIETEKVT
+566 KVEIETEKVS
-576 EVEKPA
+576 EVVKPT

-615 AIIDKFIETNPKISP
+615 AIIDKFIENNPKISP

-674 QEKHPEKTEEFEERI
+674 QEKHPEKTEEFEEVI

>member
-13 ETLRVEDLN
+13 ETLRVEDLS

-46 RFYNEYFPKELAKTA
+46 RFYNENFSKELAKTA

-70 YNLINKTNENMAAV
+70 YNLINKTNENMAAA

-93 TEFTTKT
+93 TDLATKT
-100 PALQEIKVEETP
+100 PKIQEVKTEAIPAPAEVKIEEK
-112 IHTEEEVVENTDLVV
+112 TDLIT
-127 ETQSIEIS
+127 ETQSVEIS

-141 EENTNEEQ
+141 EENKNEEAQ
-149 QTTNNETPS
+149 AVNNETPS
-158 ISDIPSVEE
+158 IPDVSPIEE
-167 PQYNAPSPERS
+167 PQAEVLSPEKT
-178 EYEQKKLAIDEY
+178 ETEKTELTTAEY
-190 IAAEMAKLKSGTAT
+190 IAAEMAKLKAGAAT
-204 EEPSIIEKEED
+204 EEPAIAEKEEN
-215 VEPVKAI
+215 I
-222 ETISETEKE
+222 ETTETIEIISEAEKE
-231 EIAVEEVKAEE
+231 EILVEEVKAEE
-242 ITPVETVEEREVEV
+242 ISPIEIIEEKEVEV
-256 ETEPVA
+256 EAETEPV
-262 VETEEERFSAE
+262 VEEEERFSAE
-273 ELASPSTFNLK
+273 ELASPDTFNLR

-298 TGFVEETSTQ
+298 IGFVEETPAQ
-308 KEDFYSA
+308 KENIYSSEKPISEKQTEKEEEKETAVDFYAKKQTESVEETPA
-315 KTTSESSTEN
+315 QKENIYSSEKTVEEKTTEKE
-325 EAKETTI
+325 ERETTI
-332 DFYARKQTSFVE
+332 DFYARKQTGFVEETPAQKEDFYSTETTSESSAEKEKRETTIDFYTRKQTSFVE

-363 TEDETKETTIDFYA
+363 
-377 QKQTKSIEETSVQKE
+377 
-392 DIYSSEKIAENEE
+392 AENEE
-405 RETTIDF
+405 KETTIDF

-421 EETPAQKE
+421 EESPAQKE

-434 KTTSESST
+434 ETTSESST
-442 ENEARE
+442 ENEERE
-448 TTIDFYARK
+448 TTIDFYA
-457 QTESVEESR
+457 
-466 TQKENYYSSESLTE
+466 
-480 NETRGTNIDFY
+480 
-491 ASKKTAS
+491 SKKANS
-498 DTQEEQKSTHSPV
+498 DAQEEQASYSPV
-511 DIYQKTIDTENTEK
+511 NIYQKQIDTEKEDT
-525 DEPAEVYKN
+525 AEVSKN
-534 PVDFYS
+534 LVR
-540 SQNKPVQEEENV
+540 EENI
-552 SATEEIANSEKQEP
+552 STTEEAANSEKA
-566 KVEIETEKVT
+566 ETEKVS
-576 EVEKPA
+576 EVVKPT

-615 AIIDKFIETNPKISP
+615 AIIDKFIENNPKISP

>member
-13 ETLRVEDLN
+13 ETLRVEDLS

-46 RFYNEYFPKELAKTA
+46 RFYNENFSKELAKTA

-70 YNLINKTNENMAAV
+70 YNLINKTNENMAAA

-93 TEFTTKT
+93 TDLATKT
-100 PALQEIKVEETP
+100 PKIQEVKTEAIPAPAEVKIEEKT
-112 IHTEEEVVENTDLVV
+112 NLVT
-127 ETQSIEIS
+127 ETQSVEIS

-141 EENTNEEQ
+141 EENKNEEAQ
-149 QTTNNETPS
+149 AVNNVTPS
-158 ISDIPSVEE
+158 IPDVSPVEE
-167 PQYNAPSPERS
+167 PQAEVLSPEKT
-178 EYEQKKLAIDEY
+178 ETEKTELTAAEY
-190 IAAEMAKLKSGTAT
+190 IAVEMAKLKAGAAT
-204 EEPSIIEKEED
+204 EEPAIAEKEEN
-215 VEPVKAI
+215 I
-222 ETISETEKE
+222 ETTETIEIISEAEKE
-231 EIAVEEVKAEE
+231 EILVEEVKAEE
-242 ITPVETVEEREVEV
+242 ISPIEIVEEKEVEV
-256 ETEPVA
+256 EAEAETEPVI
-262 VETEEERFSAE
+262 EEEERFSAE
-273 ELASPSTFNLK
+273 ELASPDTFNLR

-298 TGFVEETSTQ
+298 TGFVEETPAQKENIYSSEKTVEEKTTENEEKETTIDFYTRKQTSFVEETSVQ

-315 KTTSESSTEN
+315 ETTSESSTEN
-325 EAKETTI
+325 EEKETTI

-344 ETPAQK
+344 E
-350 EDFYSA
+350 
-356 KTTSESS
+356 
-363 TEDETKETTIDFYA
+363 
-377 QKQTKSIEETSVQKE
+377 
-392 DIYSSEKIAENEE
+392 N
-405 RETTIDF
+405 
-412 YARKQTSFV
+412 
-421 EETPAQKE
+421 PAQKE

-442 ENEARE
+442 ENEAR
-448 TTIDFYARK
+448 
-457 QTESVEESR
+457 
-466 TQKENYYSSESLTE
+466 
-480 NETRGTNIDFY
+480 GTNIDFY
-491 ASKKTAS
+491 ASKIAVS
-498 DTQEEQKSTHSPV
+498 DTQEEQKSAYSPV

-540 SQNKPVQEEENV
+540 SQNISVQEEENI
-552 SATEEIANSEKQEP
+552 STTEEVTNSEKA
-566 KVEIETEKVT
+566 ETEPVKVT
-576 EVEKPA
+576 EVVKPT

-615 AIIDKFIETNPKISP
+615 AIIDKFIENNPKISP

-674 QEKHPEKTEEFEERI
+674 QEKHPERTEEFEERI

>member
-13 ETLRVEDLN
+13 ETLRVEDLS

-46 RFYNEYFPKELAKTA
+46 RFYNENFSKELAKTA

-70 YNLINKTNENMAAV
+70 YNLINKTNENMAAA

-93 TEFTTKT
+93 TDLATKT
-100 PALQEIKVEETP
+100 PKIQEVKTEAIPAPAEVKIEEK
-112 IHTEEEVVENTDLVV
+112 TDLVT
-127 ETQSIEIS
+127 EKQSVEIS

-141 EENTNEEQ
+141 EENKNEKQ
-149 QTTNNETPS
+149 QAVNIETPS
-158 ISDIPSVEE
+158 IPDVSLVEE
-167 PQYNAPSPERS
+167 PQSDVLSPEKT
-178 EYEQKKLAIDEY
+178 ETEKTELTAAEY
-190 IAAEMAKLKSGTAT
+190 IAAEMAKLKAGAAT
-204 EEPSIIEKEED
+204 EEPAIAEKEEN
-215 VEPVKAI
+215 I
-222 ETISETEKE
+222 ETTETIEIISEAEKE
-231 EIAVEEVKAEE
+231 E
-242 ITPVETVEEREVEV
+242 R
-256 ETEPVA
+256 
-262 VETEEERFSAE
+262 
-273 ELASPSTFNLK
+273 
-284 KPKETTIDFYNRKQ
+284 
-298 TGFVEETSTQ
+298 
-308 KEDFYSA
+308 
-315 KTTSESSTEN
+315 
-325 EAKETTI
+325 ETTI

-363 TEDETKETTIDFYA
+363 
-377 QKQTKSIEETSVQKE
+377 
-392 DIYSSEKIAENEE
+392 AENEE

-434 KTTSESST
+434 KTTSESSA
-442 ENEARE
+442 EKEERE
-448 TTIDFYARK
+448 TT
-457 QTESVEESR
+457 T
-466 TQKENYYSSESLTE
+466 
-480 NETRGTNIDFY
+480 DFY
-491 ASKKTAS
+491 ASKKADS
-498 DTQEEQKSTHSPV
+498 DAQEEQTSYSPV
-511 DIYQKTIDTENTEK
+511 NIYQKQIDTEKEDT
-525 DEPAEVYKN
+525 AEVSKN
-534 PVDFYS
+534 
-540 SQNKPVQEEENV
+540 PVQEENI
-552 SATEEIANSEKQEP
+552 STTEEAANSEKPEP
-566 KVEIETEKVT
+566 KAEETEKVS
-576 EVEKPA
+576 EVVKPT

-615 AIIDKFIETNPKISP
+615 AIIDKFIENNPKISP

>member
-13 ETLRVEDLN
+13 ETLRVEDLS

-46 RFYNEYFPKELAKTA
+46 RFYNEHFPKELAKTA

-70 YNLINKTNENMAAV
+70 YNLINKTNENRAAALV
-84 LAASAFPFK
+84 EKAFPFK
-93 TEFTTKT
+93 TELTTKAPEIQET
-100 PALQEIKVEETP
+100 KVAETLIPAK
-112 IHTEEEVVENTDLVV
+112 EEVVESTDLVV
-127 ETQSIEIS
+127 ETQSVEIS

-158 ISDIPSVEE
+158 IPDVPSVEE
-167 PQYNAPSPERS
+167 PQYITSSPEKS

-204 EEPSIIEKEED
+204 EEPSIVGKEED
-215 VEPVKAI
+215 VEPVKAV
-222 ETISETEKE
+222 ETINETEKE

-242 ITPVETVEEREVEV
+242 ISPVEPVEKEVVEI
-256 ETEPVA
+256 ETELV

-284 KPKETTIDFYNRKQ
+284 KPKETTIDFYNKKQ
-298 TGFVEETSTQ
+298 TGYVEEISTAKEDYYSSAKPVEEENKVKETTVDFYTKKQAESVEETPTP

-315 KTTSESSTEN
+315 KTTSESS
-325 EAKETTI
+325 
-332 DFYARKQTSFVE
+332 
-344 ETPAQK
+344 
-350 EDFYSA
+350 
-356 KTTSESS
+356 
-363 TEDETKETTIDFYA
+363 
-377 QKQTKSIEETSVQKE
+377 
-392 DIYSSEKIAENEE
+392 AENEE

-412 YARKQTSFV
+412 YARKQTESV
-421 EETPAQKE
+421 EETPVQKE
-429 DFYSA
+429 NIYSSE
-434 KTTSESST
+434 KTA
-442 ENEARE
+442 ENEERE

-457 QTESVEESR
+457 QTGFIEEAPV
-466 TQKENYYSSESLTE
+466 QKENNYSSESSAE
-480 NETRGTNIDFY
+480 NEARGTNIDFY

-498 DTQEEQKSTHSPV
+498 DTQEEQKSAYSPV
-511 DIYQKTIDTENTEK
+511 DIYQKPIETENTEK

-552 SATEEIANSEKQEP
+552 SATEDVADSEKTEP
-566 KVEIETEKVT
+566 KAETEPVKVT
-576 EVEKPA
+576 EVMKST

-615 AIIDKFIETNPKISP
+615 AIIDKFIENNPKISP

-674 QEKHPEKTEEFEERI
+674 QEKHPERTDEFEERI

>member
-13 ETLRVEDLN
+13 ETLRVEDLS

-46 RFYNEYFPKELAKTA
+46 RFYNENFSKELAKTA

-70 YNLINKTNENMAAV
+70 YNLINKTNENMAAA

-93 TEFTTKT
+93 TDLATKT
-100 PALQEIKVEETP
+100 PKIQEVKTEAIPVPAEVKIEEK
-112 IHTEEEVVENTDLVV
+112 TDLVT
-127 ETQSIEIS
+127 ETQSVEIS

-141 EENTNEEQ
+141 EENKNEEAQ
-149 QTTNNETPS
+149 AVNNVTPF
-158 ISDIPSVEE
+158 IPDVLPIEE
-167 PQYNAPSPERS
+167 PQTEVLSPEKT
-178 EYEQKKLAIDEY
+178 ETEKTELTAAEY
-190 IAAEMAKLKSGTAT
+190 IAAEMAKLKSGAAT
-204 EEPSIIEKEED
+204 EEPAIAEKEENI
-215 VEPVKAI
+215 KTT
-222 ETISETEKE
+222 ETIEIISEAEKE
-231 EIAVEEVKAEE
+231 EILVEEVKAEE
-242 ITPVETVEEREVEV
+242 ISPIEIVEEKEVEVEAEV
-256 ETEPVA
+256 ETEPV
-262 VETEEERFSAE
+262 VEEEEIFSAE
-273 ELASPSTFNLK
+273 ELANPDTFNLR

-298 TGFVEETSTQ
+298 TGFVEETPAQ

-315 KTTSESSTEN
+315 KTTSESSTEK
-325 EAKETTI
+325 EEKETTI

-350 EDFYSA
+350 EDSYSA

-363 TEDETKETTIDFYA
+363 
-377 QKQTKSIEETSVQKE
+377 
-392 DIYSSEKIAENEE
+392 AENEE

-412 YARKQTSFV
+412 YARKQTGFVEETPAQKEDFYSAETTSESSAENEEKETTIDFYARKQTGFV

-434 KTTSESST
+434 KTTSESSA
-442 ENEARE
+442 ENEERE
-448 TTIDFYARK
+448 TTIDFYA
-457 QTESVEESR
+457 
-466 TQKENYYSSESLTE
+466 
-480 NETRGTNIDFY
+480 
-491 ASKKTAS
+491 SKKANS
-498 DTQEEQKSTHSPV
+498 DTQEEQTSYSPV
-511 DIYQKTIDTENTEK
+511 NIYQKQIDTEKEA
-525 DEPAEVYKN
+525 AEVSKN
-534 PVDFYS
+534 F
-540 SQNKPVQEEENV
+540 VQEENI
-552 SATEEIANSEKQEP
+552 STTEEAANSEKPEP
-566 KVEIETEKVT
+566 KAEIGTEKVS
-576 EVEKPA
+576 EVVKPT
-582 SNSNVTSFISTWKSW
+582 SSSNVTSFISTWKSW

-615 AIIDKFIETNPKISP
+615 AIIDKFIENNPKISP

>member
-36 LRAIYLLGVH
+36 LRVIYLLGVH
-46 RFYNEYFPKELAKTA
+46 RFYNEHFPKELAKTA

-70 YNLINKTNENMAAV
+70 YNLINKTNENMAAA

-112 IHTEEEVVENTDLVV
+112 VPAEEEVVENTDLVV
-127 ETQSIEIS
+127 ETQSVEIS

-158 ISDIPSVEE
+158 IPEVSPVEE
-167 PQYNAPSPERS
+167 PQYNAPSLERS

-190 IAAEMAKLKSGTAT
+190 IAAEMAKLKSGAAT
-204 EEPSIIEKEED
+204 EEPSADEKEEN
-215 VEPVKAI
+215 I
-222 ETISETEKE
+222 ETTEKISEKE
-231 EIAVEEVKAEE
+231 EVAVEEVKAEE
-242 ITPVETVEEREVEV
+242 ISPIEEKEVEV
-256 ETEPVA
+256 ETEPV

-273 ELASPSTFNLK
+273 ELASPETFNLK

-298 TGFVEETSTQ
+298 TGYAEETSAL
-308 KEDFYSA
+308 KEDYYSSA
-315 KTTSESSTEN
+315 KPVEENST
-325 EAKETTI
+325 KETNV
-332 DFYARKQTSFVE
+332 DFYTKKQTEPVE
-344 ETPAQK
+344 EAPAQK
-350 EDFYSA
+350 EDYYSV
-356 KTTSESS
+356 KPVSESS
-363 TEDETKETTIDFYA
+363 AEDETKETTIDFYA
-377 QKQTKSIEETSVQKE
+377 QKQTIAETAVQKE
-392 DIYSSEKIAENEE
+392 DIYSSEKTAENEE

-412 YARKQTSFV
+412 YARKQTESV
-421 EETPAQKE
+421 EETPVQKE

-442 ENEARE
+442 ENEAR
-448 TTIDFYARK
+448 
-457 QTESVEESR
+457 
-466 TQKENYYSSESLTE
+466 
-480 NETRGTNIDFY
+480 GTNIDFY
-491 ASKKTAS
+491 ASKIAVS
-498 DTQEEQKSTHSPV
+498 DAQEEQKPAHSPV

-525 DEPAEVYKN
+525 DEPVEVYKN

-552 SATEEIANSEKQEP
+552 SATEDVADSEKPKIEP
-566 KVEIETEKVT
+566 VKVT
-576 EVEKPA
+576 EVVKPA

-615 AIIDKFIETNPKISP
+615 AIIDKFIENNPKISP

-674 QEKHPEKTEEFEERI
+674 QEKHPEKTEEFEEKI

>member
-1 METRIIDLIKNP
+1 METRIIDFIKNP
-13 ETLRVEDLN
+13 ETLRVEDLS

-46 RFYNEYFPKELAKTA
+46 RFYNENFSKELAKTA

-70 YNLINKTNENMAAV
+70 YNLINKTNENMAAP

-93 TEFTTKT
+93 TDLATKT
-100 PALQEIKVEETP
+100 PKIQEVKTEAIPAPAEVKIEEK
-112 IHTEEEVVENTDLVV
+112 TDLVTEKQSV
-127 ETQSIEIS
+127 EIN
-135 EPVSFV
+135 EPVSSV
-141 EENTNEEQ
+141 EENKNEEQ
-149 QTTNNETPS
+149 QAVNIETPS
-158 ISDIPSVEE
+158 IPDVSPIEE
-167 PQYNAPSPERS
+167 PQAEVLSPEKT
-178 EYEQKKLAIDEY
+178 ETEKTELTAAEY
-190 IAAEMAKLKSGTAT
+190 IAAEMAKLKSGAAT
-204 EEPSIIEKEED
+204 EES
-215 VEPVKAI
+215 AI
-222 ETISETEKE
+222 AEKE
-231 EIAVEEVKAEE
+231 EILVEEVKAEE
-242 ITPVETVEEREVEV
+242 ISPIEIVEEKEVVVEVEI
-256 ETEPVA
+256 ETEPV
-262 VETEEERFSAE
+262 EEEERFSAE
-273 ELASPSTFNLK
+273 ELASPDTFNLR

-298 TGFVEETSTQ
+298 TGFVEKIPVQKENKYSSEKPNSEKPAEKEEEKETNISFYAQKQAGSVEESPAQ

-315 KTTSESSTEN
+315 KTTSESPAEK
-325 EAKETTI
+325 EEKETTI
-332 DFYARKQTSFVE
+332 DFYARKQTSFVDE
-344 ETPAQK
+344 TPAQKEDFYSVKTTSESSTEKEERETTIDFYARKQTSFVDETPAQK

-363 TEDETKETTIDFYA
+363 
-377 QKQTKSIEETSVQKE
+377 
-392 DIYSSEKIAENEE
+392 AENEE

-412 YARKQTSFV
+412 YA
-421 EETPAQKE
+421 
-429 DFYSA
+429 
-434 KTTSESST
+434 
-442 ENEARE
+442 
-448 TTIDFYARK
+448 
-457 QTESVEESR
+457 
-466 TQKENYYSSESLTE
+466 
-480 NETRGTNIDFY
+480 
-491 ASKKTAS
+491 SKIAVS
-498 DTQEEQKSTHSPV
+498 DTQEEQKSAYSPV
-511 DIYQKTIDTENTEK
+511 DIYQKPIDTENTEK
-525 DEPAEVYKN
+525 DEPAEVYKK

-552 SATEEIANSEKQEP
+552 SATEDVTDSEKTEP
-566 KVEIETEKVT
+566 KVETELIKVT
-576 EVEKPA
+576 EVVKPA

-615 AIIDKFIETNPKISP
+615 AIIDKFIENNPKISP

-674 QEKHPEKTEEFEERI
+674 QEKHPERTEEFEEKI

>member
-46 RFYNEYFPKELAKTA
+46 RFYNEHFPKELAKTA

-70 YNLINKTNENMAAV
+70 YNLINKTNENRATALV
-84 LAASAFPFK
+84 EKAFPFK
-93 TEFTTKT
+93 TELTTKA
-100 PALQEIKVEETP
+100 PEIQETKAAETP
-112 IHTEEEVVENTDLVV
+112 VPAEEEIVESTELAV
-127 ETQSIEIS
+127 ETQSSEIS

-149 QTTNNETPS
+149 QATNIETPS
-158 ISDIPSVEE
+158 IPDVSPVEE
-167 PQYNAPSPERS
+167 PQYNATSPEKS

-190 IAAEMAKLKSGTAT
+190 IAAEMAKLKSGATT
-204 EEPSIIEKEED
+204 EEPAIAEKEENIETAETINEIEKEE
-215 VEPVKAI
+215 VVI
-222 ETISETEKE
+222 
-231 EIAVEEVKAEE
+231 EEVKAEE
-242 ITPVETVEEREVEV
+242 ILPIEAVEKKEVEV
-256 ETEPVA
+256 KTESIA
-262 VETEEERFSAE
+262 VEAEEERFSAE

-298 TGFVEETSTQ
+298 TGFVEETSTKKEDYYSPVKPVEEENKVKETTVDFYTKKQAESVEETPTPKEDFYSAKTTSESSAENEERETTIDFYARKQTESVEETPTQ

-344 ETPAQK
+344 ETPAPK
-350 EDFYSA
+350 ENIYSSEE
-356 KTTSESS
+356 TISESS
-363 TEDETKETTIDFYA
+363 TEK
-377 QKQTKSIEETSVQKE
+377 
-392 DIYSSEKIAENEE
+392 
-405 RETTIDF
+405 
-412 YARKQTSFV
+412 
-421 EETPAQKE
+421 
-429 DFYSA
+429 
-434 KTTSESST
+434 
-442 ENEARE
+442 EARE
-448 TTIDFYARK
+448 TTIDFYA
-457 QTESVEESR
+457 
-466 TQKENYYSSESLTE
+466 
-480 NETRGTNIDFY
+480 
-491 ASKKTAS
+491 SKKANS
-498 DTQEEQKSTHSPV
+498 DVQEEQTSYSPV
-511 DIYQKTIDTENTEK
+511 NIYQKQIDTEKEDT
-525 DEPAEVYKN
+525 AEVSKN
-534 PVDFYS
+534 F
-540 SQNKPVQEEENV
+540 VQEENI
-552 SATEEIANSEKQEP
+552 STTEEAANSEKPEP
-566 KVEIETEKVT
+566 KAEIEPEKVS
-576 EVEKPA
+576 EVVKHT

-615 AIIDKFIETNPKISP
+615 AIIDKFIENNPKISP

-674 QEKHPEKTEEFEERI
+674 QEKHPERTDEFEERI

>member
-46 RFYNEYFPKELAKTA
+46 RFYNEHFPKELAKTA

-70 YNLINKTNENMAAV
+70 YNLINKTNENRAAA
-84 LAASAFPFK
+84 LAESPIPFK

-100 PALQEIKVEETP
+100 PEIQEFKIKETP
-112 IHTEEEVVENTDLVV
+112 LHTEEEVVENTDLVV
-127 ETQSIEIS
+127 ETQSVEIS

-149 QTTNNETPS
+149 QATNIETPS
-158 ISDIPSVEE
+158 IPEVSPVEE
-167 PQYNAPSPERS
+167 PQYSATSLERS

-204 EEPSIIEKEED
+204 EEPSIVEKEED
-215 VEPVKAI
+215 VEPVKVV
-222 ETISETEKE
+222 ETINETEKE

-242 ITPVETVEEREVEV
+242 ISPVETVEKEVVEI
-256 ETEPVA
+256 ETELV

-284 KPKETTIDFYNRKQ
+284 KPKETTIDFYNKKQ
-298 TGFVEETSTQ
+298 TGYVEEISTAKEDYYSSAKPVEEENKVKETTVDFYTKKQAESVEETPTP

-315 KTTSESSTEN
+315 KTTSESS
-325 EAKETTI
+325 
-332 DFYARKQTSFVE
+332 
-344 ETPAQK
+344 
-350 EDFYSA
+350 
-356 KTTSESS
+356 
-363 TEDETKETTIDFYA
+363 
-377 QKQTKSIEETSVQKE
+377 
-392 DIYSSEKIAENEE
+392 AENEE

-412 YARKQTSFV
+412 YARKQTESV
-421 EETPAQKE
+421 EETSTQKE

-552 SATEEIANSEKQEP
+552 SATEDVADSEKP
-566 KVEIETEKVT
+566 ETEPVKVT
-576 EVEKPA
+576 EVVKPA

-597 LKIDRSEIVTPS
+597 LKIDRSEIITPS

-615 AIIDKFIETNPKISP
+615 AIIDKFIENNPKISP

-651 ETLAQ
+651 ETLAL

-674 QEKHPEKTEEFEERI
+674 QEKHPERTDEFEERI

>member
-46 RFYNEYFPKELAKTA
+46 RFYNEHFPKELAKTA

-70 YNLINKTNENMAAV
+70 YNLINKTNENMAAA

-112 IHTEEEVVENTDLVV
+112 VPAEEEVVENTDLVV
-127 ETQSIEIS
+127 ETQSVEIS

-158 ISDIPSVEE
+158 IPEVSPVEE
-167 PQYNAPSPERS
+167 PQYNAPSLERS

-190 IAAEMAKLKSGTAT
+190 IAAEMAKLKSGAAT
-204 EEPSIIEKEED
+204 EEPSADEKEEN
-215 VEPVKAI
+215 I
-222 ETISETEKE
+222 ETTEKISEKE
-231 EIAVEEVKAEE
+231 EVAVEEVKAEE
-242 ITPVETVEEREVEV
+242 ISPIEEKEVEV
-256 ETEPVA
+256 ETEPV

-273 ELASPSTFNLK
+273 ELASPETFNLK

-298 TGFVEETSTQ
+298 TGYAEETSAL
-308 KEDFYSA
+308 KEDYYSSA
-315 KTTSESSTEN
+315 KPVEENST
-325 EAKETTI
+325 KETNV
-332 DFYARKQTSFVE
+332 DFYTKKQTEPVE
-344 ETPAQK
+344 EAPAQK
-350 EDFYSA
+350 EDYYSV
-356 KTTSESS
+356 KPVSESS
-363 TEDETKETTIDFYA
+363 AEDETKETTIDFYA
-377 QKQTKSIEETSVQKE
+377 QKQTIAETAVQKE
-392 DIYSSEKIAENEE
+392 DIYSSEKTAENEE

-412 YARKQTSFV
+412 YARKQTESV
-421 EETPAQKE
+421 EETPVQKE

-442 ENEARE
+442 ENEAR
-448 TTIDFYARK
+448 
-457 QTESVEESR
+457 
-466 TQKENYYSSESLTE
+466 
-480 NETRGTNIDFY
+480 GTNIDFY
-491 ASKKTAS
+491 ASKIAVS
-498 DTQEEQKSTHSPV
+498 DAQEEQKPAHSPV

-525 DEPAEVYKN
+525 DEPVEVYKN

-552 SATEEIANSEKQEP
+552 SATEEIANSEKPKAEP
-566 KVEIETEKVT
+566 EKVT
-576 EVEKPA
+576 EVVKPA

-615 AIIDKFIETNPKISP
+615 AIIDKFIENNPKISP

-674 QEKHPEKTEEFEERI
+674 QEKHPEKTEEFEEKI

>member
-13 ETLRVEDLN
+13 ETLRVEDLS

-46 RFYNEYFPKELAKTA
+46 RFYNENFSKELAKTA

-70 YNLINKTNENMAAV
+70 YNLINKTNENMAAALV
-84 LAASAFPFK
+84 ASAFPFK
-93 TEFTTKT
+93 TDLATKT
-100 PALQEIKVEETP
+100 PKIQEVKTEAIPAPAEIKIEEK
-112 IHTEEEVVENTDLVV
+112 TDLVT
-127 ETQSIEIS
+127 ETQSVEIS
-135 EPVSFV
+135 EPVFV
-141 EENTNEEQ
+141 EENKNEEAQ
-149 QTTNNETPS
+149 AVNNVTPF
-158 ISDIPSVEE
+158 IPDVLPIEE
-167 PQYNAPSPERS
+167 PQTEVLSPEKT
-178 EYEQKKLAIDEY
+178 ETEKTELTAAEY
-190 IAAEMAKLKSGTAT
+190 IAAEMAKLKSGAAT
-204 EEPSIIEKEED
+204 EEPAIAEKEEN
-215 VEPVKAI
+215 I
-222 ETISETEKE
+222 ETTETIEIISEVEKE
-231 EIAVEEVKAEE
+231 EILVEEVKAEE
-242 ITPVETVEEREVEV
+242 ISPIEIVEEKEVEV
-256 ETEPVA
+256 EAEPI
-262 VETEEERFSAE
+262 EEERFSAE
-273 ELASPSTFNLK
+273 ELASPDTFNLR

-298 TGFVEETSTQ
+298 TGFVEEIPAQ
-308 KEDFYSA
+308 KENNYS
-315 KTTSESSTEN
+315 SEKPISEKPA
-325 EAKETTI
+325 EKEEEKETNI
-332 DFYARKQTSFVE
+332 SFYAQKQAESIE
-344 ETPAQK
+344 ESPAQK

-356 KTTSESS
+356 KTTSESP
-363 TEDETKETTIDFYA
+363 
-377 QKQTKSIEETSVQKE
+377 
-392 DIYSSEKIAENEE
+392 AENEE

-434 KTTSESST
+434 KTTSESSA
-442 ENEARE
+442 ENEERE

-457 QTESVEESR
+457 QTSFVEE
-466 TQKENYYSSESLTE
+466 TPAQKEDFYSAKTTSESSAE
-480 NETRGTNIDFY
+480 NEEKETTIDFY
-491 ASKKTAS
+491 ASKKANS
-498 DTQEEQKSTHSPV
+498 DTQEEQTSYSPV
-511 DIYQKTIDTENTEK
+511 NIYQKQIDTEKEDT
-525 DEPAEVYKN
+525 AEVSKN
-534 PVDFYS
+534 L
-540 SQNKPVQEEENV
+540 VQEENI
-552 SATEEIANSEKQEP
+552 STTEEAANSEKPEP
-566 KVEIETEKVT
+566 KTEIETEKVS
-576 EVEKPA
+576 EVVKPT

-615 AIIDKFIETNPKISP
+615 AIIDKFIENNPKISP

>member
-13 ETLRVEDLN
+13 ETLRVEDLS

-46 RFYNEYFPKELAKTA
+46 RFYNENFSKELAKTA

-70 YNLINKTNENMAAV
+70 YNLINKTNENMAAA

-93 TEFTTKT
+93 TDLATKT
-100 PALQEIKVEETP
+100 PKIQEVKTEAIPIPAPAEVKIEEK
-112 IHTEEEVVENTDLVV
+112 TDLVT
-127 ETQSIEIS
+127 ETQSTEIS
-135 EPVSFV
+135 KPVSFV
-141 EENTNEEQ
+141 EENKNEEAQ
-149 QTTNNETPS
+149 ALNNETPS
-158 ISDIPSVEE
+158 IPDVSPIEE
-167 PQYNAPSPERS
+167 PQADILSPEKT
-178 EYEQKKLAIDEY
+178 ETEKTELTAAEY
-190 IAAEMAKLKSGTAT
+190 IAAEMAKLKSGAAT
-204 EEPSIIEKEED
+204 EEPAIAEKEEN
-215 VEPVKAI
+215 I
-222 ETISETEKE
+222 ETTETIEIISETEKE
-231 EIAVEEVKAEE
+231 EILVEEVKAEE
-242 ITPVETVEEREVEV
+242 ISPIEIVEEKEVEV
-256 ETEPVA
+256 EVEIEAEPV
-262 VETEEERFSAE
+262 EEERFSAE
-273 ELASPSTFNLK
+273 ELASPDTFNLR

-298 TGFVEETSTQ
+298 TGFVEETPAQKENIYSSEKPISEKPAEKEEEKETNISFYAQKQAESIEESPAQ

-315 KTTSESSTEN
+315 KTTSESPAEK
-325 EAKETTI
+325 EERETTI

-363 TEDETKETTIDFYA
+363 AEKE
-377 QKQTKSIEETSVQKE
+377 
-392 DIYSSEKIAENEE
+392 EK
-405 RETTIDF
+405 ETTIDF

-442 ENEARE
+442 ENEERE
-448 TTIDFYARK
+448 TTIDFYA
-457 QTESVEESR
+457 
-466 TQKENYYSSESLTE
+466 
-480 NETRGTNIDFY
+480 
-491 ASKKTAS
+491 SKKADS
-498 DTQEEQKSTHSPV
+498 DAQEEQTSYSPV
-511 DIYQKTIDTENTEK
+511 NIYQKQIDTEKEDT
-525 DEPAEVYKN
+525 AEVSKN
-534 PVDFYS
+534 
-540 SQNKPVQEEENV
+540 PVQEENI
-552 SATEEIANSEKQEP
+552 STTEEAANSEKPEP
-566 KVEIETEKVT
+566 KAEETEKVS
-576 EVEKPA
+576 EVVKPT

-615 AIIDKFIETNPKISP
+615 AIIDKFIENNPKISP

>member
-1 METRIIDLIKNP
+1 METRIIDFIKNP
-13 ETLRVEDLN
+13 ETLRVEDLS

-46 RFYNEYFPKELAKTA
+46 RFYNENFSKELAKTA

-70 YNLINKTNENMAAV
+70 YNLINKTNENMAAP

-93 TEFTTKT
+93 TDLATKT
-100 PALQEIKVEETP
+100 PKIQEVKTEAIPAPAEVKIEEK
-112 IHTEEEVVENTDLVV
+112 TDLVTEKQSV
-127 ETQSIEIS
+127 EIN
-135 EPVSFV
+135 EPVSSV
-141 EENTNEEQ
+141 EENKNEEQ
-149 QTTNNETPS
+149 QAVNIETPS
-158 ISDIPSVEE
+158 IPDVSPIEE
-167 PQYNAPSPERS
+167 PQAEVLSPEKT
-178 EYEQKKLAIDEY
+178 ETEKTELTAAEY
-190 IAAEMAKLKSGTAT
+190 IAAEMAKLKSGAAT
-204 EEPSIIEKEED
+204 EES
-215 VEPVKAI
+215 AI
-222 ETISETEKE
+222 AEKE
-231 EIAVEEVKAEE
+231 EILVEEVKAEE
-242 ITPVETVEEREVEV
+242 ISPIEIVEEKEVVVEVEI
-256 ETEPVA
+256 ETEPV
-262 VETEEERFSAE
+262 EEEERFSAE
-273 ELASPSTFNLK
+273 ELASPDTFNLR

-298 TGFVEETSTQ
+298 TGFVEKIPVQKENKYSSEKPNSEKPAEKEEEKETNISFYAQKQAGSVEESPAQ

-315 KTTSESSTEN
+315 KTTSESPAEK
-325 EAKETTI
+325 EEKETTI
-332 DFYARKQTSFVE
+332 DFYARKQTSFVD

-350 EDFYSA
+350 EDFYSV

-363 TEDETKETTIDFYA
+363 TEK
-377 QKQTKSIEETSVQKE
+377 
-392 DIYSSEKIAENEE
+392 EE

-421 EETPAQKE
+421 DENPAQKE

-434 KTTSESST
+434 KTTSESSA
-442 ENEARE
+442 ENEERE
-448 TTIDFYARK
+448 TTIDFYA
-457 QTESVEESR
+457 
-466 TQKENYYSSESLTE
+466 
-480 NETRGTNIDFY
+480 
-491 ASKKTAS
+491 SKIAVS
-498 DTQEEQKSTHSPV
+498 DTQEEQKSAYSPV
-511 DIYQKTIDTENTEK
+511 DIYQKPIDTENTEK
-525 DEPAEVYKN
+525 DEPAEVYKK

-552 SATEEIANSEKQEP
+552 SATEDVTDSEKTEP
-566 KVEIETEKVT
+566 KVETELIKVT
-576 EVEKPA
+576 EVVKPA

-615 AIIDKFIETNPKISP
+615 AIIDKFIENNPKISP

-674 QEKHPEKTEEFEERI
+674 QEKHPERTEEFEEKI

>member
-46 RFYNEYFPKELAKTA
+46 RFYNENFSKELAKTA

-70 YNLINKTNENMAAV
+70 YNLINKTNENMAAA

-93 TEFTTKT
+93 TDLATKT
-100 PALQEIKVEETP
+100 PKIQEVKTEAIPIPAPAPAEVKIEEK
-112 IHTEEEVVENTDLVV
+112 TDLVT
-127 ETQSIEIS
+127 ETQSVEIS
-135 EPVSFV
+135 EPVFV
-141 EENTNEEQ
+141 EENKNEETQ
-149 QTTNNETPS
+149 AVNNETPS
-158 ISDIPSVEE
+158 IPDVSLVEE
-167 PQYNAPSPERS
+167 PQSDVLSPEKT
-178 EYEQKKLAIDEY
+178 ETEKTELTAAEY
-190 IAAEMAKLKSGTAT
+190 IAAEMAKLKAGAAT
-204 EEPSIIEKEED
+204 EEPAIAEKEEN
-215 VEPVKAI
+215 I
-222 ETISETEKE
+222 ETTETIEIISEAEKE
-231 EIAVEEVKAEE
+231 EILVEEVKAEE
-242 ITPVETVEEREVEV
+242 ISPIEIVEEKEVEV
-256 ETEPVA
+256 EVEAEPV
-262 VETEEERFSAE
+262 EEEERFSAE
-273 ELASPSTFNLK
+273 ELASPDTFNLR

-298 TGFVEETSTQ
+298 TGFVEETPAQ
-308 KEDFYSA
+308 KENIYS
-315 KTTSESSTEN
+315 SEKPISEKPA
-325 EAKETTI
+325 EKEEEKETNI
-332 DFYARKQTSFVE
+332 SFYAQKQAESVE

-350 EDFYSA
+350 
-356 KTTSESS
+356 KN
-363 TEDETKETTIDFYA
+363 
-377 QKQTKSIEETSVQKE
+377 
-392 DIYSSEKIAENEE
+392 IYSSEKTVEKKTTEKEE

-442 ENEARE
+442 ENEERE
-448 TTIDFYARK
+448 TTIDFYA
-457 QTESVEESR
+457 
-466 TQKENYYSSESLTE
+466 
-480 NETRGTNIDFY
+480 
-491 ASKKTAS
+491 SKKADS
-498 DTQEEQKSTHSPV
+498 DAQEEQTSYSPV
-511 DIYQKTIDTENTEK
+511 NIYQKQIDTEKEDT
-525 DEPAEVYKN
+525 AEVSKN
-534 PVDFYS
+534 L
-540 SQNKPVQEEENV
+540 VQEENI
-552 SATEEIANSEKQEP
+552 STTEEAANSEKPEP
-566 KVEIETEKVT
+566 KAEIEKVS
-576 EVEKPA
+576 EAAKPT

-615 AIIDKFIETNPKISP
+615 AIIDKFIENNPKISP

>member
-13 ETLRVEDLN
+13 ETLRVEDLS

-46 RFYNEYFPKELAKTA
+46 RFYNEHFPKELAKTA

-70 YNLINKTNENMAAV
+70 YNLINKTNENMAAA

-112 IHTEEEVVENTDLVV
+112 IHTEEEVVENTDLIV
-127 ETQSIEIS
+127 ENQPVEIS

-141 EENTNEEQ
+141 EENTNDEQ
-149 QTTNNETPS
+149 QATNIEIPS
-158 ISDIPSVEE
+158 IPDVSPVEE
-167 PQYNAPSPERS
+167 PQYSAPSPERS

-190 IAAEMAKLKSGTAT
+190 IAAEMAKLKSGIAT
-204 EEPSIIEKEED
+204 EAPSIVEKEED
-215 VEPVKAI
+215 IEPVKAV

-231 EIAVEEVKAEE
+231 EEVAVEEVKAEE
-242 ITPVETVEEREVEV
+242 ISPIEAVEEKEVEV
-256 ETEPVA
+256 ETETEPIA
-262 VETEEERFSAE
+262 TETEEERFSAE

-298 TGFVEETSTQ
+298 TGYAEETSAT
-308 KEDFYSA
+308 KEDYYSSA
-315 KTTSESSTEN
+315 KPVEEEN
-325 EAKETTI
+325 KVKETTV
-332 DFYARKQTSFVE
+332 DFYAKKQAEPVE
-344 ETPAQK
+344 ETP
-350 EDFYSA
+350 
-356 KTTSESS
+356 
-363 TEDETKETTIDFYA
+363 
-377 QKQTKSIEETSVQKE
+377 VQKE
-392 DIYSSEKIAENEE
+392 DIYFSEKTAENEE

-412 YARKQTSFV
+412 YARKQTGFV

-429 DFYSA
+429 NNYS
-434 KTTSESST
+434 SESST
-442 ENEARE
+442 ENEA
-448 TTIDFYARK
+448 
-457 QTESVEESR
+457 
-466 TQKENYYSSESLTE
+466 
-480 NETRGTNIDFY
+480 RGTNIDFY
-491 ASKKTAS
+491 ASKKTNPDA
-498 DTQEEQKSTHSPV
+498 QEEQKSAYSPV
-511 DIYQKTIDTENTEK
+511 DIYQKPIETKNTEK
-525 DEPAEVYKN
+525 DEPVEVYKN

-540 SQNKPVQEEENV
+540 SKNKPVQEEENV
-552 SATEEIANSEKQEP
+552 SATEEVVANSEKP
-566 KVEIETEKVT
+566 KTELEKVS
-576 EVEKPA
+576 EVVKPA

-615 AIIDKFIETNPKISP
+615 AIIDKFIENNPKISP

>member
-46 RFYNEYFPKELAKTA
+46 RFYNEHFPKELAKTA

-70 YNLINKTNENMAAV
+70 YNLINKTNENRAAALV
-84 LAASAFPFK
+84 EKAFPFK
-93 TEFTTKT
+93 TELTTKA
-100 PALQEIKVEETP
+100 PEIQETKAVETP
-112 IHTEEEVVENTDLVV
+112 ITAEEEVVESTELVV
-127 ETQSIEIS
+127 ETQSVEIS

-149 QTTNNETPS
+149 QATNIETPS
-158 ISDIPSVEE
+158 IPDASPVEE
-167 PQYNAPSPERS
+167 PQYSASSAEKS

-190 IAAEMAKLKSGTAT
+190 IAAEMAKLKSGAAI
-204 EEPSIIEKEED
+204 EEPSTAEKEENI
-215 VEPVKAI
+215 ETT
-222 ETISETEKE
+222 ETISEKE
-231 EIAVEEVKAEE
+231 EVEVEEVKAEE
-242 ITPVETVEEREVEV
+242 ISPIEAVEEKEV
-256 ETEPVA
+256 ETEPIA

-298 TGFVEETSTQ
+298 TGYVEESSAKPVEENKIKEKTVDFYTKKQ
-308 KEDFYSA
+308 AEPVEEAPAPKEDFYSA
-315 KTTSESSTEN
+315 KTTSESST
-325 EAKETTI
+325 K
-332 DFYARKQTSFVE
+332 
-344 ETPAQK
+344 
-350 EDFYSA
+350 
-356 KTTSESS
+356 
-363 TEDETKETTIDFYA
+363 
-377 QKQTKSIEETSVQKE
+377 
-392 DIYSSEKIAENEE
+392 NEE
-405 RETTIDF
+405 RE
-412 YARKQTSFV
+412 
-421 EETPAQKE
+421 
-429 DFYSA
+429 
-434 KTTSESST
+434 
-442 ENEARE
+442 N
-448 TTIDFYARK
+448 TIDFYARK
-457 QTESVEESR
+457 QTESVEEIPV
-466 TQKENYYSSESLTE
+466 QKEDFHSVKTTSESSTKNEERENTIDFYARKQTE
-480 NETRGTNIDFY
+480 SVEEIPVQKEDFHSVKTTSESSTEKEAKETNIDFY
-491 ASKKTAS
+491 ASKKANS
-498 DTQEEQKSTHSPV
+498 DAQEEQTSYSPMN
-511 DIYQKTIDTENTEK
+511 IYQKQIDTEKK
-525 DEPAEVYKN
+525 DVVKVSNN
-534 PVDFYS
+534 PI
-540 SQNKPVQEEENV
+540 QEENI
-552 SATEEIANSEKQEP
+552 STTEAAANSEKPEP
-566 KVEIETEKVT
+566 KAKIEPEKVS
-576 EVEKPA
+576 EAAKPT

-615 AIIDKFIETNPKISP
+615 AIIDKFIENNPKISP

-674 QEKHPEKTEEFEERI
+674 QEKHPERTEEFEERI

>member
-46 RFYNEYFPKELAKTA
+46 RFYNEHFPKELAKTA

-70 YNLINKTNENMAAV
+70 YNLINKTNENMAAA

-127 ETQSIEIS
+127 ENQPVEIS

-149 QTTNNETPS
+149 QATNNETPP
-158 ISDIPSVEE
+158 IPDVPSVEE
-167 PQYNAPSPERS
+167 PQYSAPSPERS

-204 EEPSIIEKEED
+204 EAPSIVEKEED
-215 VEPVKAI
+215 IEPVKAV

-231 EIAVEEVKAEE
+231 EVVVEEVKTEE
-242 ITPVETVEEREVEV
+242 ISPIEIVEEKEVEV
-256 ETEPVA
+256 EVEVEAEPV
-262 VETEEERFSAE
+262 EEEERFSAE
-273 ELASPSTFNLK
+273 ELASPDTFNLR

-298 TGFVEETSTQ
+298 TGFVEETPAQ
-308 KEDFYSA
+308 KENIYS
-315 KTTSESSTEN
+315 SEKPISEKPA
-325 EAKETTI
+325 EKEEEKETNI
-332 DFYARKQTSFVE
+332 SFYAQKQAESVE

-350 EDFYSA
+350 
-356 KTTSESS
+356 KN
-363 TEDETKETTIDFYA
+363 
-377 QKQTKSIEETSVQKE
+377 
-392 DIYSSEKIAENEE
+392 IYSSEKTVEKKTTEKEE

-442 ENEARE
+442 ENEERE
-448 TTIDFYARK
+448 TTIDFYA
-457 QTESVEESR
+457 
-466 TQKENYYSSESLTE
+466 
-480 NETRGTNIDFY
+480 
-491 ASKKTAS
+491 SKKADS
-498 DTQEEQKSTHSPV
+498 DAQEEQTSYSPV
-511 DIYQKTIDTENTEK
+511 NIYQKQIDTEKEDT
-525 DEPAEVYKN
+525 AEVSKN
-534 PVDFYS
+534 L
-540 SQNKPVQEEENV
+540 VQEENI
-552 SATEEIANSEKQEP
+552 STTEEAANSEKPEP
-566 KVEIETEKVT
+566 KAEIEKVS
-576 EVEKPA
+576 EAAKPT

-615 AIIDKFIETNPKISP
+615 AIIDKFIENNPKISP

>member
-46 RFYNEYFPKELAKTA
+46 RFYNENFSKELAKTA

-70 YNLINKTNENMAAV
+70 YNLINKTNENMAAA

-127 ETQSIEIS
+127 ENQPVEIS

-149 QTTNNETPS
+149 QATNNETPP
-158 ISDIPSVEE
+158 IPDVPSVEE
-167 PQYNAPSPERS
+167 PQYSAPSPERS

-190 IAAEMAKLKSGTAT
+190 IATEMAKLKSGTTT
-204 EEPSIIEKEED
+204 EAPSIVEKEED
-215 VEPVKAI
+215 IEPVKAV

-231 EIAVEEVKAEE
+231 EVVVEEVKTEE
-242 ITPVETVEEREVEV
+242 ISPIEIVEEKEVEV
-256 ETEPVA
+256 EAEA
-262 VETEEERFSAE
+262 VVEEEERFSAE
-273 ELASPSTFNLK
+273 ELASPDTFNLR

-298 TGFVEETSTQ
+298 TGFVEEIPSQ
-308 KEDFYSA
+308 KENKYS
-315 KTTSESSTEN
+315 SEKPISEKPA
-325 EAKETTI
+325 EKEEEKETNI
-332 DFYARKQTSFVE
+332 SFYAQKQAESIE

-363 TEDETKETTIDFYA
+363 AEKE
-377 QKQTKSIEETSVQKE
+377 K
-392 DIYSSEKIAENEE
+392 

-412 YARKQTSFV
+412 YARKQTSFA

-442 ENEARE
+442 ENEERE
-448 TTIDFYARK
+448 TTIDFY
-457 QTESVEESR
+457 T
-466 TQKENYYSSESLTE
+466 
-480 NETRGTNIDFY
+480 
-491 ASKKTAS
+491 SKKADS
-498 DTQEEQKSTHSPV
+498 DAQEEQTSYSPV
-511 DIYQKTIDTENTEK
+511 NIYQKQIDTEKEDTTE
-525 DEPAEVYKN
+525 VSKN
-534 PVDFYS
+534 L
-540 SQNKPVQEEENV
+540 VQEENI
-552 SATEEIANSEKQEP
+552 STTEEVANSEKPEP
-566 KVEIETEKVT
+566 KAEIETEKVS
-576 EVEKPA
+576 EVVKPT

-615 AIIDKFIETNPKISP
+615 AIIDKFIENNPKISP

-674 QEKHPEKTEEFEERI
+674 QEKHPERTDEFDERI